1 MFEVTEKS
9 IVTPQYVGFYLGR
22 ALYGFDKNRL
32 AGVLDWQMPKPLLKG
47 PRYVRGVVYVED
59 QPVLV
64 IDLRERFNIDYD
76 ANNLTTN
83 SVLLINHCV
92 SVQGVHYPM
101 LGLVVDGLANH
112 VPADNSKIKTS
123 GYVSDDFIS
132 EIIRINNQAML
143 LLNLDRFLK
152 QGLLHLHQCC

>member
-32 AGVLDWQMPKPLLKG
+32 AGVLDWQMPRPLANG
-47 PRYVRGVVYVED
+47 PRYLRGVIDVQD

-64 IDLRERFNIDYD
+64 IDLRERFNIDYE

-83 SVLLINHCV
+83 SILLINHS
-92 SVQGVHYPM
+92 SVQGSRFST
-101 LGLVVDGLANH
+101 LGLVVDGLAS
-112 VPADNSKIKTS
+112 DLSESYSKVRTS

-132 EIIRINNQAML
+132 EVIRFNNQSML
-143 LLNLDRFLK
+143 LLNLDRLLK
-152 QGLLHLHQCC
+152 QGLLHLHLGC